1 MRPARSHIVA
11 ASAIS
16 SLVAV
21 SASLLVLA
29 TREVVLRG
37 VALRDMDFAFRHFA
51 IVALI
56 FIWPPLTAIS
66 FLVGIA
72 RAPGDELVNR
82 KRRRRHGAIIGA
94 AIGSAGLALFWL
106 VMFGVSYAESS
117 GWAVVGA
124 GIGAICGL
132 LFDRIA
138 FGPAL
143 TPSP

>member
-1 MRPARSHIVA
+1 MRPARSHILA

-21 SASLLVLA
+21 GASLLMLA
-29 TREVVLRG
+29 AREVVLRG
-37 VALRDMDFAFRHFA
+37 VALGDMDFAFGHFV

-56 FIWPPLTAIS
+56 FIWPPLTATS

-72 RAPGDELVNR
+72 RAPVDDLVTPT
-82 KRRRRHGAIIGA
+82 RRRRHGAIFGA
-94 AIGSAGLALFWL
+94 AIGSVGLAFFWL
-106 VMFGVSYAESS
+106 VMFGVSYTESS

-138 FGPAL
+138 FGPPL
-143 TPSP
+143 TPST